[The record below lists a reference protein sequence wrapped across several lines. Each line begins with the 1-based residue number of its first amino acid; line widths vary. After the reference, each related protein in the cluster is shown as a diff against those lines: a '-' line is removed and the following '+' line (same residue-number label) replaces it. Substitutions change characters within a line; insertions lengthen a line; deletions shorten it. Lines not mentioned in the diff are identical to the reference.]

1 MILIAVCT
9 RQILWPKTRVPT
21 VCSAIVMPVWVIV
34 ASSCHSRIERYT
46 SEYQTLEP
54 SSASYKYSRR
64 DIRYHTEPFEAMH
77 YLSLK
82 NIFQLSCSSLLN
94 QLGFVESRSPLRTVE
109 YTLLVRSLMVWKY
122 TLSTTACPPQSLAGC
137 WSQVMYTLDNVLVH
151 YRAVTESQPHV
162 TLRII

>member
-46 SEYQTLEP
+46 SQYQTLEP

-82 NIFQLSCSSLLN
+82 NIFQLFCSSLLN
-94 QLGFVESRSPLRTVE
+94 QLGFVQSRSPLTTGG
-109 YTLLVRSLMVWKY
+109 YTLNWGMEVLIFLFIIYHCLPFTEPCRVLEPGDVHLGQLASSL
-122 TLSTTACPPQSLAGC
+122 
-137 WSQVMYTLDNVLVH
+137 
-151 YRAVTESQPHV
+151 
-162 TLRII
+162 